1 MLGTVGL
8 AGVLWSLF
16 RSVTWGYGSL
26 FISFARLFCYMV
38 VSSMIDL
45 VVDLSHFANHSRDL
59 MAEA

>member
-16 RSVTWGYGSL
+16 RSVAWEYRSL

-45 VVDLSHFANHSRDL
+45 VVDLLTLTFVNHLRDL
-59 MAEA
+59 D